1 MEIQIHDTYV
11 KGKNGEMHFDVAIEE
26 GKGKD
31 NAFAVECAKKWLGSI
46 GEGDAEITSKECQ
59 FCHVQGANENI
70 ANDINK
76 NGYSIIKME
85 GCS

>member
-31 NAFAVECAKKWLGSI
+31 NVFAVECAKKWLDSI

>member
-31 NAFAVECAKKWLGSI
+31 NAFAVECAKKWRDSI
-46 GEGDAEITSKECQ
+46 GEGGAEITSKECQ

-76 NGYSIIKME
+76 NGYSIIKMS
-85 GCS
+85 GCP